1 MYNLAMSARPL
12 PKGAILVPKTA
23 KLVFH
28 GEIFDTYQ
36 WDQKMYDGSI
46 STFEMLKRPDTVVI
60 LGVVDGK
67 VVLEEQEQPNKP
79 VHFTLPAGR
88 VEPNEDV
95 LEAAKR
101 EMAEETGMSF
111 NKWELKD
118 VHQPFV
124 KMDWFIYTYVAT
136 NLNERNEQ
144 NLDAGEKIR
153 IDLVDYQR
161 VVELIKEGHMH
172 WSAYLTKQ
180 ILNGKDRLEDILNAP
195 NFKEDQDE

>member
-1 MYNLAMSARPL
+1 MYNLSMSVRPL
-12 PKGAILVPKTA
+12 PKGAVLIPKRA

-36 WDQKMYDGSI
+36 WEQEMYDGST

-79 VHFTLPAGR
+79 THFTLPAGR
-88 VEPNEDV
+88 VEPDEDV
-95 LEAAKR
+95 LTAAKR
-101 EMAEETGMSF
+101 EMMEETGMSF
-111 NKWELKD
+111 GKWELKD

-124 KMDWFIYTYVAT
+124 KMDWFIYTYVASELSET
-136 NLNERNEQ
+136 KYQ
-144 NLDAGEKIR
+144 NLDSGEKIKTE
-153 IDLVDYQR
+153 LVDYKR
-161 VVELIKEGHMH
+161 VVNLIKEGHMH

-180 ILNGKDRLEDILNAP
+180 ILNGRDALDDILGAP
-195 NFKEDQDE
+195 TFKEGRGE